1 MEVLFQL
8 FLALLFGV
16 LIGIEREIKRK
27 GAGLQ
32 TFSLIALSSC
42 LVGIISQE
50 IGGPFSPYFISAV
63 LVGVGFLGGGV
74 IFQRES
80 GVFGLTTA
88 AAIWFCAILGL
99 LVGLK
104 FYFLATISTFLA
116 LLILVGFGEIEKRI
130 F

>member
-8 FLALLFGV
+8 GLALLFGALV
-16 LIGIEREIKRK
+16 GIEREIKRK

-32 TFSLIALSSC
+32 TFSLISLSTC
-42 LVGIISQE
+42 LVGILSQNLS
-50 IGGPFSPYFISAV
+50 GPFSGYFISAV

-88 AAIWFCAILGL
+88 AAIWICAILGL
-99 LVGLK
+99 LVGLR
-104 FYFLATISTFLA
+104 FYFLATVSTFLT
-116 LLILVGFGEIEKRI
+116 LLILIGFGELEKRA

>member
-8 FLALLFGV
+8 GLALFFGV
-16 LIGIEREIKRK
+16 LLGIEREIKRK

-32 TFSLIALSSC
+32 TFSLICVSTC
-42 LVGIISQE
+42 LVGIISQK
-50 IGGPFSPYFISAV
+50 IGGPFSGYFISAV

-88 AAIWFCAILGL
+88 AAIWICAILGL

-104 FYFLATISTFLA
+104 FYFLATISTLLA